1 MLPFVQA
8 SSASM
13 LLNRCKLNWVSYYRC
28 FPLESFAK
36 PLEHPGKTL
45 GTSLEAETH
54 QACVC
59 LPFPVSQTLSTT
71 PLFALPC
78 YDLLL
83 SLVFYSLYQWPN
95 YLL

>member
-54 QACVC
+54 QAFNHPTVC
-59 LPFPVSQTLSTT
+59 PSLLRFAAIFGILFFISVAKLSIVAYVY
-71 PLFALPC
+71 AL
-78 YDLLL
+78 
-83 SLVFYSLYQWPN
+83 V
-95 YLL
+95 